1 MFAGVKLLSRHD
13 ANTQNPS
20 PDNCIYR
27 LTQDA
32 VRLLAPAHLGRTPLP
47 LTFDDTI
54 MLLTNESVLLADL
67 SAQVQ
72 RSLVDH
78 RASAEKG
85 AKPWNTP
92 MPPLSTC
99 SFAPF
104 DPPPPSPSPCL
115 SATTTRKTF
124 THSDHRPNLPL
135 LLAHVRPWRTA
146 HGGCVFMFTP
156 SPTSCGTVCP
166 MYFSGW
172 RGKSSAI
179 ILANKKEKES
189 LVWRVDPEN
198 ALAHVQNA
206 RDNHEELRRTIA
218 AKRKA
223 AANAAAE
230 APAPATEEDGMPAE
244 QD

>member
-1 MFAGVKLLSRHD
+1 KYYDFKSVNYDQFHSRSPIGATKLRNLLYCTKPVHDLIRAWDAQRLRLMFAGVKLLSRHD

-78 RASAEKG
+78 
-85 AKPWNTP
+85 P
-92 MPPLSTC
+92 
-99 SFAPF
+99 
-104 DPPPPSPSPCL
+104 
-115 SATTTRKTF
+115 
-124 THSDHRPNLPL
+124 
-135 LLAHVRPWRTA
+135 